1 MPVLLIR
8 ETPTSRSAIGTF
20 DYSDLNA
27 YLLLVVGLVHPDEDH
42 LESFQEL
49 VKKARGG
56 NKVPLKDVKDLG
68 NKEPFV
74 TLSHKANL
82 TKAVEFFGGGVHRI
96 VVVKEGTDDVIGVL
110 SQLRLVKFL
119 WENRQSFPVI
129 DRLYPQQLKDLG
141 VGSQQVISI
150 K

>member
-1 MPVLLIR
+1 M
-8 ETPTSRSAIGTF
+8 
-20 DYSDLNA
+20 
-27 YLLLVVGLVHPDEDH
+27 GLVHPDEDH
-42 LESFQEL
+42 LQSFQEL
-49 VKKARGG
+49 VKKGRGG

-74 TLSHKANL
+74 TLPHSANL
-82 TKAVEFFGGGVHRI
+82 TKAVEVFGGGVHRI
-96 VVVKEGTDDVIGVL
+96 VVVKEGTEDVIGVL

-129 DRLYPQQLKDLG
+129 DRLYPQTLKDLG

-150 K
+150 KWVYRFRLACPERLTVILQW